1 MYRVLTYKEMCMGP
15 RVPQD
20 GFLPPFDME
29 ALERFAADPA
39 SVLPHLPY
47 AWQVKSITAGD
58 TPACIRAFLRTV
70 GQLDRMRTRYEEVE
84 RLMARVPIEAVV
96 NIKIKCDYLAF
107 LTYATFGGA
116 FDVSRIEP
124 ADLAFL
130 QESDVSKPLI
140 VVMMHF
146 MTKFPGSPT
155 TLFGKG
161 SQTHVTFNG
170 WSAHGGWKTEAAP
183 VLGHLPW
190 EVLRRLVSD
199 TTWPRVVGL
208 NLIGINAYATAG
220 KCVGSGCEEETL
232 DDIWRNAPA
241 ALLARYAK
249 GIVHII
255 STLSLDRDLKRRPVL
270 VYATGAGAG
279 AILEWPAFAVLQE
292 VHVDLSTTVNA
303 IGKLPHLSC
312 LTRPHIFREVMLDA
326 GKGPI
331 CMSQVLRFAK
341 RCGGDEHGTA
351 VERCLQDL
359 VLNRQSTRAF
369 VEFVREAWL
378 RASALGGKGGRP
390 MQDFHYLLDLTRRPP
405 ACFAGGDE
413 KMAALLGRHKYGN
426 SNVTGSSAK
435 ADDVFPGM
443 SETYLQT
450 LCDKI
455 AQLAGHGEA
464 TRWVQG
470 QSGSEAT
477 QWVKGQSGSETT
489 QWVKGQSGSETTQW
503 EKGQS
508 GNKATQWKS
517 SGTVAVEGKGS
528 WANVREASRALQIG
542 FSSIHQALALARAKV
557 GGTPLTVSFQCK
569 GETFIWTAQN

>member
-1 MYRVLTYKEMCMGP
+1 M
-15 RVPQD
+15 
-20 GFLPPFDME
+20 
-29 ALERFAADPA
+29 
-39 SVLPHLPY
+39 
-47 AWQVKSITAGD
+47 
-58 TPACIRAFLRTV
+58 
-70 GQLDRMRTRYEEVE
+70 
-84 RLMARVPIEAVV
+84 
-96 NIKIKCDYLAF
+96 
-107 LTYATFGGA
+107 
-116 FDVSRIEP
+116 
-124 ADLAFL
+124 
-130 QESDVSKPLI
+130 
-140 VVMMHF
+140 
-146 MTKFPGSPT
+146 
-155 TLFGKG
+155 
-161 SQTHVTFNG
+161 
-170 WSAHGGWKTEAAP
+170 
-183 VLGHLPW
+183 
-190 EVLRRLVSD
+190 
-199 TTWPRVVGL
+199 
-208 NLIGINAYATAG
+208 
-220 KCVGSGCEEETL
+220 
-232 DDIWRNAPA
+232 
-241 ALLARYAK
+241 
-249 GIVHII
+249 
-255 STLSLDRDLKRRPVL
+255 
-270 VYATGAGAG
+270 
-279 AILEWPAFAVLQE
+279 LQE

-326 GKGPI
+326 GTGPI

-443 SETYLQT
+443 SETYLKT

-477 QWVKGQSGSETT
+477 QWVKGQSGSEATQWVKGQSGNKAT
-489 QWVKGQSGSETTQW
+489 QWVKGQSGSE
-503 EKGQS
+503 
-508 GNKATQWKS
+508 ATQWKS

-569 GETFIWTAQN
+569 GVKIIWTAKN